1 MEDHI
6 RALCQRLI
14 DSDENSDDFLII
26 SAELRAA
33 LSQHIEELRA
43 RLKNYP
49 LAQERRGIE
58 IT

>member
-14 DSDENSDDFLII
+14 DADENSDDFLTI

-33 LSQHIEELRA
+33 LSKQIEQVRA

-49 LAQERRGIE
+49 LAQERRASE
-58 IT
+58 